1 MATKFDM
8 MWANEREIDQG
19 GYDSERW
26 PPLASIG
33 FATASSAVLWALIIH
48 GVLQLV

>member
-8 MWANEREIDQG
+8 AWGSERDIDAAE
-19 GYDSERW
+19 YDSERW

-33 FATASSAVLWALIIH
+33 LATTSSAVLWALIIH
-48 GVLQLV
+48 AVLRLV